1 MPSDG
6 RYVRFDPKQDDANQ
20 VISADHVNLLQDTS
34 ERTQQGLFKAQDR
47 DFLDK
52 ALFVLEHHSSV
63 NGMWLDMFEDTNK
76 IDLPR
81 TSNLVFS
88 QVEQGIIF
96 PDNKEV
102 SEGYLYSKPY
112 VNENQTNMKK
122 IMVIANGWVPNLS
135 SITIEVSN
143 NNVDWF
149 EVPLSESELF
159 EIPTNGHKLYLR
171 ARFLR
176 ANTQVSP
183 RLDAWAIYYYDYR
196 NDVIELEN
204 GDDII
209 IVDPTDPPEI
219 PDVIKI
225 MHHQLMGIGPDDHH
239 PQEHSHDGSDGSGTI
254 SHNVLTEVGPDDHHP
269 KSHYHGEDGIPYV
282 RLESDVVGTL
292 PVENMSYQVWTG
304 KPGKTGLYFDPK
316 IGDKLVY
323 VKTPDDE
330 TYMFY
335 DLVNDRLSHTITIV
349 QGVANWEQMIYGE
362 YNTSTGETTIV
373 LQGTNKKHFDATD
386 SVIRQ
391 EIQKITA
398 PEAPKGLRATDTG
411 AGHTVDLSWSPNTE
425 LDVVGYNVFRSYD
438 KGITWIQM
446 NTTGVIAAASYTVTN
461 ATDGQ
466 SVLYSVTALDE
477 MGFESPRSQAVE
489 CTSTTRDTIA
499 PDQVKG
505 VAIKPNSKG
514 ILVLS
519 WTENTDMDLKNY
531 KVYRSYS
538 GAVGTF
544 EVLNSPV
551 KGTSS
556 YTPADLVPS
565 NTYFFYVTAVDTSGN
580 ESIPSNVVS
589 AIA

>member
-6 RYVRFDPKQDDANQ
+6 RYVRFDPKMDNANQ

-63 NGMWLDMFEDTNK
+63 NGMWLDMFESTNK

-96 PDNKEV
+96 PDNKGI
-102 SEGYLYSKPY
+102 SEGMLYSKPY
-112 VNENQTNMKK
+112 TNENQTNMKK
-122 IMVIANGWVPNLS
+122 VMVIANGWVPNLS

-159 EIPTNGHKLYLR
+159 EIPTDGHKLYLR

-176 ANTQVSP
+176 ASPDASP
-183 RLDAWAIYYYDYR
+183 RLDAWAIYYYDAR
-196 NDVIELEN
+196 NDIIEMPDGSEV
-204 GDDII
+204 I

-219 PDVIKI
+219 PDVINI

-239 PQEHSHDGSDGSGTI
+239 PQEHSHDGSDGSGTV
-254 SHNVLTEVGPDDHHP
+254 SHKHLTEVGPDDHHP
-269 KSHYHGEDGIPYV
+269 KAHYHGEDGVPYV

-292 PVENMSYQVWTG
+292 PVENLSYQVWTG
-304 KPGKTGLYFDPK
+304 KPGKTGLYFDPQL
-316 IGDKLVY
+316 GDRLVY
-323 VKTPDDE
+323 VKSPDDE
-330 TYMFY
+330 TYLFY
-335 DLVNDRLSHTITIV
+335 DLQNDRLSHTINIV
-349 QGVANWEQMIYGE
+349 QGIAVWEQMIYGE
-362 YNTSTGETTIV
+362 YNSSTGETNVV
-373 LQGTNKKHFDATD
+373 LQGTNKKMFDATD
-386 SVIRQ
+386 AVIQQ

-398 PEAPKGLRATDTG
+398 PEAPKGLTATDTG
-411 AGHTVDLSWSPNTE
+411 TGGTIDLSWSPNTE
-425 LDVVGYNVFRSYD
+425 LDVVGYNIYRSYD
-438 KGITWIQM
+438 KGVTWVLM
-446 NTTGVIAAASYTVTN
+446 NTTGVVASPYFTVTGL
-461 ATDGQ
+461 TDGR
-466 SVLYSVTALDE
+466 SALYAVTALDE
-477 MGFESPRSQAVE
+477 LGFQSPRSQAVE
-489 CTSTTRDTIA
+489 GISTVKDTIA
-499 PDQVKG
+499 PDPVKA
-505 VAIKPNSKG
+505 VTIAPDSKG
-514 ILVLS
+514 NLVIR
-519 WTENTDMDLKNY
+519 WAENTDSDLANY
-531 KVYRSYS
+531 YVYRSFS

-544 EVLNSPV
+544 DRIASPV
-551 KGTSS
+551 KGMVSHT
-556 YTPADLVPS
+556 ADGLVPS

-580 ESIPSNVVS
+580 ESAPSIVVS